1 MDALVG
7 LVSGLGKPA
16 GSDFY
21 AILLAMPAF
30 HGYISN
36 MRPEILFPLFGPVEG
51 LPGVGPKVA
60 EKFARLGVLRIL
72 DLLFLVPH
80 SHIDRRARPSIQ
92 NAKDGQVATFEI
104 TVDRYDPPASRKQPY
119 RVQTSNETGFLT
131 LSWFHSN
138 LQWVQRQLP
147 IGSTRVVSGRVERFH
162 DQLTMLH
169 PDHILKP
176 SEADTLPPVE
186 PVYPLTQGL
195 SPKTLRK
202 AVLAAL
208 ERAPELKEWISQS
221 LMLERQWP
229 DWHEAVNRLHH
240 PDRPLM
246 LGERDAGRM
255 RLAYDELL
263 SKQLALA
270 LVRHKR
276 IKLGGHALHG
286 DNTLVER
293 MIAAAPFAPTNDQRT
308 AYGEIAED
316 LEAPVQMSRLLQGDV
331 GAGKTFVAAMAATH
345 AHSAGVQTAM
355 MAPTEILAR
364 QHARSLREF
373 LEPVGIVVETLTGKD
388 KGKKREAILQRLA
401 EGEIHLL
408 CGTHALFQKDV
419 AFAKLG
425 LVIVDEQHRF
435 GVSDRV
441 NLVAKGARPDLL
453 VMTATPIPRTLAL
466 SQYGDMDISMIRE
479 KPAGRKP
486 VKTVAMP
493 LARMPDIIQRLR
505 SLIAQGGAAYWVCPL
520 VEESDKSDLSAAED
534 RFAELRAEFGDKV
547 GLVHGRMRAE
557 EKSRITDAF
566 RAGEIRLL
574 VATTVIEV
582 GVDAPNAT
590 VMVIEHA
597 ERFGLSQLHQL
608 RGRVGRSDQK
618 SSCLLLYQSPL
629 GETAKQRIEVLRQT
643 NDGFII
649 AEKDAALR
657 GTGDL
662 LGTRQSGQVRSRFAD
677 EQADGELLDLAH
689 TQARMEVQK
698 DPDLGGDRG
707 EVLRTLLYLFE
718 QDRALLL
725 LGAG

>member
-1 MDALVG
+1 
-7 LVSGLGKPA
+7 
-16 GSDFY
+16 
-21 AILLAMPAF
+21 
-30 HGYISN
+30 
-36 MRPEILFPLFGPVEG
+36 MRPEILFPLFGPVES

-60 EKFARLGVLRIL
+60 EKFAKLGVHKII

-80 SHIDRRARPSIQ
+80 SHVDRRARPAILE
-92 NAKDGQVATFEI
+92 AKNGLVATFEVQ
-104 TVDRYDPPASRKQPY
+104 VDRYDPPASRKQPY
-119 RVQTSNETGFLT
+119 RVQTSNATGFLT
-131 LSWFHSN
+131 LSWFHAN
-138 LQWVQRQLP
+138 VQWVQRQLP
-147 IGSTRVVSGRVERFH
+147 LGETRIVSGKVERFH

-176 SEADTLPPVE
+176 EEADTLPPVE
-186 PVYPLTQGL
+186 PVYPLTAGL

-229 DWHEAVNRLHH
+229 GWLEAVNSLHN
-240 PDRPLM
+240 PDKPLM

-276 IKLGGHALHG
+276 IKLGGHALHA
-286 DNTLVER
+286 NKALVDR
-293 MIAAAPFAPTNDQRT
+293 MIASAPFAPTNDQRT
-308 AYGEIAED
+308 AYAEIAED
-316 LEAPVQMSRLLQGDV
+316 LEAPAQMSRLLQGDV
-331 GAGKTFVAAMAATH
+331 GAGKTFVAALAATH
-345 AHSAGVQTAM
+345 AHSAGVQTAI

-373 LEPVGIVVETLTGKD
+373 LEPVGIVVGTLTGKD
-388 KGKKREAILQRLA
+388 KGKKRDAILQRLA
-401 EGEIHLL
+401 DGEIHVL
-408 CGTHALFQKDV
+408 CGTHALFQKGVD
-419 AFAKLG
+419 FRKLG

-466 SQYGDMDISMIRE
+466 SQYGDMNISQIRE

-493 LARMPDIIQRLR
+493 IARLPQVVDRLR
-505 SLIAQGGAAYWVCPL
+505 TLFAQGGAAYWVCPL
-520 VEESDKSDLSAAED
+520 VEESDKSDLAAAED
-534 RFAELRAEFGDKV
+534 RYAELRAEFGDKV
-547 GLVHGRMRAE
+547 GLVHGRMKAD
-557 EKSRITDAF
+557 EKTRVTDAF

-608 RGRVGRSDQK
+608 RGRVGRSDQE
-618 SSCLLLYQSPL
+618 SSCLLLYQGPL
-629 GETAKQRIEVLRQT
+629 GAAAKERIEVLRAT

-677 EQADGELLDLAH
+677 EQADGQLLDLAH
-689 TQARMEVQK
+689 TQARMEVHN
-698 DPDLGGDRG
+698 DPELTGARG
-707 EVLRTLLYLFE
+707 EILKTLLYLFE

>member
-1 MDALVG
+1 MGV
-7 LVSGLGKPA
+7 LVSAAGAMGKPA
-16 GSDFY
+16 KQPFY
-21 AILLAMPAF
+21 AILLAISASC
-30 HGYISN
+30 GYISL
-36 MRPEILFPLFGPVEG
+36 MRPEILFPLFGPIES

-60 EKFARLGVLRIL
+60 EKFAKLGVHKIV

-80 SHIDRRARPSIQ
+80 AYIDRRARPAIQ
-92 NAKDGQVATFEI
+92 QAKNGQVATFEVA
-104 TVDRYDPPASRKQPY
+104 VDRYDPPASRKQPY
-119 RVQTSNETGFLT
+119 KVQTSNETGFLT
-131 LSWFHSN
+131 LSWFHAN
-138 LQWVQRQLP
+138 VQWVQRQLP
-147 IGSTRVVSGRVERFH
+147 LGSTRVVSGKVERFH

-176 SEADTLPPVE
+176 EEADTLPPVE
-186 PVYPLTQGL
+186 PVYPLTSGL

-202 AVLAAL
+202 AILVAL
-208 ERAPELKEWISQS
+208 ERAPELKEWISSS
-221 LMLERQWP
+221 LMAERKWP
-229 DWHEAVNRLHH
+229 SWHNAVNSLHH
-240 PDRPLM
+240 PEKPL
-246 LGERDAGRM
+246 LPGERDESHV
-255 RLAYDELL
+255 RLAYDELF

-276 IKLGGHALHG
+276 MKLGGHAMKA
-286 DNTLVER
+286 DSKLVER
-293 MIAAAPFAPTNDQRT
+293 MITAAPFAPTHDQRK
-308 AYGEIAED
+308 AYEEIATD
-316 LEAPVQMSRLLQGDV
+316 MEAPAQMSRLLQGDV

-345 AHSAGVQTAM
+345 AHGTGVQTAI

-364 QHARSLREF
+364 QHARSMREF
-373 LEPVGIVVETLTGKD
+373 LEPVGIVVETLTAKD
-388 KGKKREAILQRLA
+388 KGKKHEAILQRLSS
-401 EGEIHLL
+401 GEIHVV

-419 AFAKLG
+419 AFAHLG

-441 NLVAKGARPDLL
+441 NLIAKGARPDLL

-466 SQYGDMDISMIRE
+466 AQYGDMDISQIRE

-493 LARMPDIIQRLR
+493 LARMPEIVQRLR
-505 SLIAQGGAAYWVCPL
+505 GLFAQDGAAYWVCPL
-520 VEESDKSDLSAAED
+520 VEESHKSDLSAAED
-534 RFAELRAEFGDKV
+534 RYAELHAEFGDIV
-547 GLVHGRMRAE
+547 GLVHGRMKAE
-557 EKSRITDAF
+557 EKSRITDDF
-566 RAGEIRLL
+566 RTGKIRLL

-608 RGRVGRSDQK
+608 RGRVGRSDQE
-618 SSCLLLYQSPL
+618 SSCLLLYQAPL
-629 GETAKQRIEVLRQT
+629 GETAKQRIEVLRKT
-643 NDGFII
+643 NDGFVI
-649 AEKDAALR
+649 AERDAQLR

-677 EQADGELLDLAH
+677 EQADGQLLDLAH
-689 TQARMEVQK
+689 TQARMEVTK
-698 DPDLGGDRG
+698 NPDMSG
-707 EVLRTLLYLFE
+707 EHGAVLKTLLYLFE